1 MHKLIDCITFYDEN
15 FLVNSRFEILKDV
28 IDFFVVCES
37 KFDHKGFYKG
47 VNFHLKNKNYSH
59 KVKHIILEE
68 NFPAPYNG
76 WKNEEYQR
84 EKLMLEVKNFHNED
98 YIFFSD
104 SDEIPNPEILKK
116 FSLKKKYGIFLQKC
130 FVYKLNL
137 FNKYETPW
145 EGTRVCK
152 KKNLKSFTYLRK
164 KIKSKNLKQP
174 FWKLNIDK
182 DIEIFNNGGWHFNNL
197 YTVEKIS
204 KKLKTSPHQEFSG
217 EKYSSEE
224 NIHKKLNNFQDLYNR
239 GHTYQKIDIDK
250 SYPEYFLNNTSKI
263 KDYIL

>member
-59 KVKHIILEE
+59 KVKHIILED

-98 YIFFSD
+98 YIFFQTQT
-104 SDEIPNPEILKK
+104 K
-116 FSLKKKYGIFLQKC
+116 FPIQKSLKNFHWKKNMEYFYKNVLCISWIYLTNTRHRGKERE
-130 FVYKLNL
+130 FV
-137 FNKYETPW
+137 
-145 EGTRVCK
+145 K

-239 GHTYQKIDIDK
+239 GHTYQKIDIDE